1 MKKHLILLALLLN
14 AGISMAQKELSKDYS
29 YTVSNPYEV
38 YDAHEKNYFSKND
51 QILTVKIQ
59 RKEILIQ
66 KFDAKGQKVVF
77 KSKKL
82 YELKKIFP
90 KNFQLEEV
98 KEVGDKFYLFYSSW
112 DGDND
117 TEQLF
122 AREIDFDKGEFI
134 GDNRLVV
141 KVTGKVTGGLASV
154 YFYYVPEDAGT
165 GKFNFATSKEGDK
178 FLIRYRKK
186 PQKKLDTKSWDVIG
200 LCVMDENLNVSSQE
214 EIKMPYTERRMDI
227 LDYAIDAEANS
238 YALVK
243 VYHDD
248 SNESKKNKK
257 DKVANYHI
265 ELFRVPVGSKEIDIT
280 KIELKDNFVNNLT
293 LFEDKEGG
301 MVCAGFYTKIGY
313 YNTADGIIT
322 FKVPVEGGV
331 YNMSTHEIP
340 TEILKQHLSEKAK
353 KKIEKEGDD
362 YDPEMRG
369 LELRDLVINEDGSI
383 VLVSEQ
389 YFIRTFYTQKS
400 SYSRYY
406 YYDVLI
412 AKIDAQ
418 GNLSWME
425 RLPKKQIGAQGK
437 GGMSFKYINA
447 NNYHYVLFLD
457 NVKNHNLPKDEVPA
471 VHTDGAGGYFTSYK
485 INDTDG
491 SYVNSSV
498 FNVRDIEEMTIYQFA
513 TSRIV
518 KVSEDDFALEV
529 YKKKKEDVMIK
540 VHIN

>member
-14 AGISMAQKELSKDYS
+14 AGITMAQKELSKDYS

-38 YDAHEKNYFSKND
+38 FDAFEKNYFSKND
-51 QILTVKIQ
+51 QILTVKIE

-66 KFDAKGQKVVF
+66 KFDAKGQKIVF

-98 KEVGDKFYLFYSSW
+98 KEVGNKFYLFYSSW

-141 KVTGKVTGGLASV
+141 KVDGKVTGGLASV
-154 YFYYVPEDAGT
+154 YFYYVPSDAGT
-165 GKFNFATSKEGDK
+165 GKFNFVTSKEGNK
-178 FLIRYRKK
+178 VLVRYRKK
-186 PQKKLDTKSWDVIG
+186 PEKKLDTKSWDVIG
-200 LCVMDENLNVSSQE
+200 LCVMDENLNISSQE

-248 SNESKKNKK
+248 SNENKKKKK

-265 ELFRVPVGSKEIDIT
+265 ELFRVPAGSKEIDIT
-280 KIELKDNFVNNLT
+280 KIELKDNFINTLA
-293 LFEDKEGG
+293 LFEGKEGS
-301 MVCAGFYTKIGY
+301 MVCAGFYNKGINY
-313 YNTADGIIT
+313 DTADGIIT
-322 FKVPVEGGV
+322 FKVHKEGGF
-331 YNMSTHEIP
+331 YDMFTHEIP
-340 TEILKQHLSEKAK
+340 EEIIKSYLSEKQK
-353 KKIEKEGDD
+353 KKVDKKKDD
-362 YDPEMRG
+362 EDPEFPAV
-369 LELRDLVINEDGSI
+369 ELRDLVINEDGSI

-389 YFIRTFYTQKS
+389 FFTRTFYTQKS
-400 SYSRYY
+400 SYTRYY
-406 YYDVLI
+406 YYDILI
-412 AKIDAQ
+412 SKIDAQ
-418 GNLSWME
+418 GNLSWIK
-425 RLPKKQIGAQGK
+425 RLPKRQIGSQGR

-457 NVKNHNLPKDEVPA
+457 NVKNHNLTKDEVPA

-485 INDTDG
+485 INDADG